1 LTAFLKIKIMANNK
15 SQSDTLVK
23 NLADSRQE
31 QFSSKDF
38 HQTFAR
44 PVYIKPSH
52 LVHKNV
58 EKAGEHDQFS
68 SERKHPVFFVDLPS
82 KNVSITVG
90 GLLPGQLTNR
100 HRHTYE
106 TLLYVLEGKGWTEIE
121 DQKVEWQAGD
131 AVYIPSWAWHRH
143 QNQSESEPAKYLACE
158 NAPQLQNLGV
168 ALREEE
174 GRDL

>member
-1 LTAFLKIKIMANNK
+1 MKTA
-15 SQSDTLVK
+15 
-23 NLADSRQE
+23 
-31 QFSSKDF
+31 FSSKDF
-38 HQTFAR
+38 HETFAR
-44 PVYIKPSH
+44 PVYRK
-52 LVHKNV
+52 V
-58 EKAGEHDQFS
+58 EKLIHRRVESSLEHEQFS
-68 SERKHPVFFVDLPS
+68 TERKHPVFFVDLPTR
-82 KNVSITVG
+82 NVSMTIG

-106 TLLYVLEGKGWTEIE
+106 TVLYVIEGKGYTEIE
-121 DQKVEWQAGD
+121 GQRVEWEAGD

-143 QNQSESEPAKYLACE
+143 QNMSETEPARYIACE

>member
-1 LTAFLKIKIMANNK
+1 MSKSETDQTAIKRPIHAEQK
-15 SQSDTLVK
+15 
-23 NLADSRQE
+23 

-44 PVYIKPSH
+44 PTFVKPSH
-52 LVHKNV
+52 LIHKNV
-58 EKAGEHDQFS
+58 ENAGVHNQFS
-68 SERKHPVFFVDLPS
+68 TERKHPVFFVDLPS
-82 KNVSITVG
+82 KNVSMTIG

-106 TLLYVLEGKGWTEIE
+106 TVLYVIEGKGWTEIE
-121 DQKVEWQAGD
+121 AERVEWEAGD

-143 QNQSESEPAKYLACE
+143 QNLSESENAKYIACE

>member
-1 LTAFLKIKIMANNK
+1 METK
-15 SQSDTLVK
+15 
-23 NLADSRQE
+23 

-44 PVYIKPSH
+44 PQYVKPSNFIH
-52 LVHKNV
+52 RNV
-58 EKAGEHDQFS
+58 ENAGEHNQFS
-68 SERKHPVFFVDLPS
+68 QERKHPVFFVDLPS
-82 KNVSITVG
+82 KNVSMTIG
-90 GLLPGQLTNR
+90 GLLPSQLTNR

-106 TLLYVLEGKGWTEIE
+106 TVLYVLDGQGWTEIE
-121 DQKVEWQAGD
+121 GERVEWQAGD

-143 QNQSESEPAKYLACE
+143 QNVSDLLPARYIACE

>member
-1 LTAFLKIKIMANNK
+1 MMTTQNEKEK
-15 SQSDTLVK
+15 
-23 NLADSRQE
+23 
-31 QFSSKDF
+31 FSSKDF

-44 PVYIKPSH
+44 PKFTMPDKLI
-52 LVHKNV
+52 HKNV
-58 EKAGEHDQFS
+58 EQAGEHNQFS
-68 SERKHPVFFVDLPS
+68 TERKHPVFFVDLPT
-82 KNVSITVG
+82 KNVSMTVG

-106 TLLYVLEGKGWTEIE
+106 TVLYVIEGKGFTEIE
-121 DQKVEWQAGD
+121 DQRVEWQSGD

-143 QNQSESEPAKYLACE
+143 QNISNTESARYLACE

>member
-1 LTAFLKIKIMANNK
+1 MSTLKETAAGVQKAVHAE
-15 SQSDTLVK
+15 QP
-23 NLADSRQE
+23 

-44 PVYIKPSH
+44 PVYHKPSH
-52 LVHKNV
+52 LIHKNV
-58 EKAGEHDQFS
+58 EQAGVHDQFS
-68 SERKHPVFFVDLPS
+68 TERKHPVFFVNLPS
-82 KNVSITVG
+82 RNVSMTIG

-106 TLLYVLEGKGWTEIE
+106 TVLYVIEGQGWTEVE
-121 DQKVEWQAGD
+121 DERVEWKAGD

-143 QNQSESEPAKYLACE
+143 QNMSDSEPAKYIACE

>member
-1 LTAFLKIKIMANNK
+1 METKEK
-15 SQSDTLVK
+15 
-23 NLADSRQE
+23 

-44 PVYIKPSH
+44 PQYVKPDKLIH
-52 LVHKNV
+52 RNV
-58 EKAGEHDQFS
+58 ENAGEHNQFS
-68 SERKHPVFFVDLPS
+68 AERKHPVFFVDLPS
-82 KNVSITVG
+82 KNVSMTIG
-90 GLLPGQLTNR
+90 GLLPDQLTNL

-106 TLLYVLEGKGWTEIE
+106 TVLYVTEGEGWTEIE
-121 DQKVEWQAGD
+121 GEKVEWQAGD

-143 QNQSESEPAKYLACE
+143 RNRSSKNNARYLACE

>member
-1 LTAFLKIKIMANNK
+1 MKTLKEKK
-15 SQSDTLVK
+15 VDQKETTT
-23 NLADSRQE
+23 
-31 QFSSKDF
+31 FSSKDF

-44 PVYIKPSH
+44 PVFVKPTH
-52 LVHKNV
+52 LIHKNV
-58 EKAGEHDQFS
+58 EDAGVHNQFS
-68 SERKHPVFFVDLPS
+68 TERKHPVFFVDLPS
-82 KNVSITVG
+82 KNVSMTIG
-90 GLLPGQLTNR
+90 GLLPAQLTNR

-106 TLLYVLEGKGWTEIE
+106 TVLYVIEGKGWTEVE
-121 DQKVEWQAGD
+121 DQRIEWEAGD

-143 QNQSESEPAKYLACE
+143 QNMSDSEPAKYVACE

>member
-1 LTAFLKIKIMANNK
+1 MSNSADAMNE
-15 SQSDTLVK
+15 TLSAEQK
-23 NLADSRQE
+23 

-44 PVYIKPSH
+44 PQYVRPSH
-52 LVHKNV
+52 LVHNNV
-58 EKAGEHDQFS
+58 EQAGIHNQFS
-68 SERKHPVFFVDLPS
+68 TERKHPVFFVDLPS
-82 KNVSITVG
+82 KNVSMTIG
-90 GLLPGQLTNR
+90 GLLPDQITNR

-106 TLLYVLEGKGWTEIE
+106 TVLYVIEGTGWTEIE
-121 DQKVEWQAGD
+121 GERIEWQAGD

-143 QNQSESEPAKYLACE
+143 KNVSSTESAKYIACE

>member
-1 LTAFLKIKIMANNK
+1 MEQLKEKKPAQI
-15 SQSDTLVK
+15 
-23 NLADSRQE
+23 
-31 QFSSKDF
+31 SSKDF

-44 PVYIKPSH
+44 PVYVPPTKLIH
-52 LVHKNV
+52 RNV
-58 EKAGEHDQFS
+58 EQAGEHNQFS
-68 SERKHPVFFVDLPS
+68 TERKHPVFFVDLPT
-82 KNVSITVG
+82 KNVSMTIG

-106 TLLYVLEGKGWTEIE
+106 TVLYVIEGNGYTEIE
-121 DQKVEWQAGD
+121 GEKVEWTAGD

-143 QNQSESEPAKYLACE
+143 QTLSDSEPAKYIACE

>member
-1 LTAFLKIKIMANNK
+1 MNQKEMKTASK
-15 SQSDTLVK
+15 
-23 NLADSRQE
+23 

-38 HQTFAR
+38 HETFAR
-44 PVYIKPSH
+44 PVYVRPAKFIH
-52 LVHKNV
+52 ADVAAEGV
-58 EKAGEHDQFS
+58 HDQFS
-68 SERKHPVFFVDLPS
+68 AERKHPVFFVDLPS
-82 KNVSITVG
+82 KNVSMTIG

-106 TLLYVLEGKGWTEIE
+106 TVLYVLEGVGYTEIE
-121 DQKVEWQAGD
+121 EERVAWKAGD

-143 QNQSESEPAKYLACE
+143 QNTSDTLAAKYIACE

>member
-1 LTAFLKIKIMANNK
+1 METTEK
-15 SQSDTLVK
+15 
-23 NLADSRQE
+23 

-38 HQTFAR
+38 HKTFAR
-44 PVYIKPSH
+44 PVYVRPEKLIH
-52 LVHKNV
+52 ENV
-58 EKAGEHDQFS
+58 ENVGVHSQFS
-68 SERKHPVFFVDLPS
+68 EERKHPVFFVDLPT
-82 KNVSITVG
+82 KNVSMTIG
-90 GLLPGQLTNR
+90 GLLPDQITNR

-106 TLLYVLEGKGWTEIE
+106 TVLYVIEGTGWTEIE
-121 DQKVEWQAGD
+121 DERVEWKAGD

-143 QNQSESEPAKYLACE
+143 GNRSGEAGAKYLACE

>member
-1 LTAFLKIKIMANNK
+1 MELKEK
-15 SQSDTLVK
+15 
-23 NLADSRQE
+23 

-38 HQTFAR
+38 HETFAL
-44 PVYIKPSH
+44 PKYVKPAK
-52 LVHKNV
+52 LIHKNV
-58 EKAGEHDQFS
+58 EEAGEHDQFS
-68 SERKHPVFFVDLPS
+68 TERKHPVFFVDLPS
-82 KNVSITVG
+82 KNVSMTIG
-90 GLLPGQLTNR
+90 GLLPDQITNR

-106 TLLYVLEGKGWTEIE
+106 TVLYVIEGEGWTEIE
-121 DQKVEWQAGD
+121 GEKVEWKAGD

-143 QNQSESEPAKYLACE
+143 GNRSNKNGAKYIACE

>member
-1 LTAFLKIKIMANNK
+1 M
-15 SQSDTLVK
+15 SQSEETTTCNQRAVHSSEK
-23 NLADSRQE
+23 S
-31 QFSSKDF
+31 FSSNDF

-44 PVYIKPSH
+44 PAYVKPSH
-52 LVHKNV
+52 LIHKNV
-58 EKAGEHDQFS
+58 EQAGVHDQFS
-68 SERKHPVFFVDLPS
+68 TERKHPVFFVDLPS
-82 KNVSITVG
+82 KNVSMTIG
-90 GLLPGQLTNR
+90 GLLPSQMTNR

-106 TLLYVLEGKGWTEIE
+106 TILYVIEGTGWTEVE
-121 DQKVEWQAGD
+121 DQRVEWKAGD

-143 QNQSESEPAKYLACE
+143 QNLSDREPAKYIACE

>member
-1 LTAFLKIKIMANNK
+1 MEPKEK
-15 SQSDTLVK
+15 
-23 NLADSRQE
+23 

-38 HQTFAR
+38 HETYAR
-44 PVYIKPSH
+44 PKYAKPSK

-58 EKAGEHDQFS
+58 EKAGVHDQFS
-68 SERKHPVFFVDLPS
+68 TERKHPVFFIDLPS
-82 KNVSITVG
+82 KNVSMTIG
-90 GLLPGQLTNR
+90 GLLPNQITNR

-106 TLLYVLEGKGWTEIE
+106 TVLYVLEGEGWTEIQDE
-121 DQKVEWQAGD
+121 KIEWKAGD

-143 QNQSESEPAKYLACE
+143 GNINNKNSAKYLACE